1 MPTKRKAHVQKLLR
15 HGKAAIVNKQ
25 PYTVRLKYQ
34 SPGICQSLY
43 GGQDPGRTNI
53 GAAVLTEKGECVYR
67 SKLETRNKE
76 ISKLMTERR
85 QHRQASR
92 RGERLARKR
101 IAKKLGTTTDRWL
114 NRKLPGYGDGVVRVK
129 DIINT
134 QARFNNRT
142 RPEGWLTP
150 TARQLVQ
157 THLSEIRLIRKILP
171 VDHWTLE
178 VNRFA
183 FMLMDDETVRGSD
196 FQNGRMKGYP
206 SIKAYVFARQEGRCA
221 CCGGPIGHY
230 HHIVPRC
237 LGGSNTPENIAGV
250 CESCHGKIH
259 TGKLALAAEGLK
271 KKYGALSVLNQAVPF
286 IMMGIVE
293 MFGENRTGFCS
304 GKQTSEMRNRLGAE
318 KDHDL
323 DAVCIALCGI
333 PAMEAD
339 EAVKEKMPMRNT
351 ENSYRV
357 LQFRRHDRQLIHSQ
371 QQRTY
376 FLDGKAVAKNRHKAF
391 EQKGPSLEEFAGKQP
406 NAVCRLTVK
415 RSTRYYKDPGRLMPG
430 AVFKYKGERFIMS
443 GQCHYGQYLRAEGQK
458 TRNFPIRECKIVRHN
473 ACLVYA

>member
-1 MPTKRKAHVQKLLR
+1 MYIYILNKDGAPLMPTKRKAHVQKLLR

-183 FMLMDDETVRGSD
+183 FMLMDDER
-196 FQNGRMKGYP
+196 
-206 SIKAYVFARQEGRCA
+206 
-221 CCGGPIGHY
+221 
-230 HHIVPRC
+230 
-237 LGGSNTPENIAGV
+237 
-250 CESCHGKIH
+250 
-259 TGKLALAAEGLK
+259 
-271 KKYGALSVLNQAVPF
+271 LSVHRGVRVCQTGRKVRLLQRKD
-286 IMMGIVE
+286 
-293 MFGENRTGFCS
+293 RT
-304 GKQTSEMRNRLGAE
+304 L
-318 KDHDL
+318 
-323 DAVCIALCGI
+323 
-333 PAMEAD
+333 P
-339 EAVKEKMPMRNT
+339 P
-351 ENSYRV
+351 
-357 LQFRRHDRQLIHSQ
+357 
-371 QQRTY
+371 
-376 FLDGKAVAKNRHKAF
+376 
-391 EQKGPSLEEFAGKQP
+391 P
-406 NAVCRLTVK
+406 
-415 RSTRYYKDPGRLMPG
+415 
-430 AVFKYKGERFIMS
+430 
-443 GQCHYGQYLRAEGQK
+443 RAEEQG
-458 TRNFPIRECKIVRHN
+458 RI
-473 ACLVYA
+473 